1 MDHTEAVRLQA
12 AEKYLLGELPKAQR
26 EEYEEHYFDCPACA
40 EELKMT
46 VTFLESAKQIAR
58 QDASEAIAEKGL
70 VPVPAGGW
78 FRWLRPA
85 FAVPVFALLLAII
98 GYQSR
103 IVIPSLKHA
112 TSHAA
117 TAEVVKSFSLM
128 SVGSR
133 GEGSSLVVSVGP
145 HEDFGL
151 DVDMPGNST
160 NGYECEIRDASGK
173 VRFSL
178 PISSE
183 EAKRTVHIHVPG
195 GSLQPGK
202 YSLVILPGRASSG
215 QIVQASSGIQK
226 PFSVEFV
233 P

>member
-40 EELKMT
+40 DELKMT
-46 VTFLESAKQIAR
+46 VTFLESTKQVVR
-58 QDASEAIAEKGL
+58 QGGSEAIVEKGL
-70 VPVPAGGW
+70 VPISAGGW

-85 FAVPVFALLLAII
+85 FAVPVFAVLVAII
-98 GYQSR
+98 GYQSG
-103 IVIPSLKHA
+103 IVIPNLKQA
-112 TSHAA
+112 NSRSA

-133 GEGSSLVVSVGP
+133 GDGSSLVISVGP

-151 DVDMPGNST
+151 DVDMPGNSPS
-160 NGYECEIRDASGK
+160 GYQCEIRDASGK
-173 VRFSL
+173 VHFSL
-178 PISSE
+178 PVSSE

-202 YSLVILPGRASSG
+202 Y
-215 QIVQASSGIQK
+215 
-226 PFSVEFV
+226 
-233 P
+233 

>member
-12 AEKYLLGELPKAQR
+12 AEKYLLGELPKAQH

-46 VTFLESAKQIAR
+46 VAFLESTKQIVR
-58 QDASEAIAEKGL
+58 QDGSQAIAEKGL
-70 VPVPAGGW
+70 TPVAGGW

-85 FAVPVFALLLAII
+85 FAVPVLAVLVAVI
-98 GYQSR
+98 GYQSGV
-103 IVIPSLKHA
+103 VIPNLKQA
-112 TSHAA
+112 TSRSA

-128 SVGSR
+128 AVGSR
-133 GEGSSLVVSVGP
+133 GEGSSLVISVGP

-151 DVDMPGNST
+151 DVDMPGNSPS
-160 NGYECEIRDASGK
+160 GYQCEIRDESGK
-173 VRFSL
+173 LHFSL
-178 PISSE
+178 PVSSE

-202 YSLVILPGRASSG
+202 YSLVILPGQASSG
-215 QIVQASSGIQK
+215 QTAQASFGIQK
-226 PFSVEFV
+226 PFAIEFV

>member
-40 EELKMT
+40 EELKTT
-46 VTFLESAKQIAR
+46 VTFLESTKQIVR
-58 QDASEAIAEKGL
+58 QDSSEVIAEKGL
-70 VPVPAGGW
+70 APFAGGW

-85 FAVPVFALLLAII
+85 FAVPVFAMLLAII
-98 GYQSR
+98 GYQSG
-103 IVIPSLKHA
+103 IVIPSLRQA
-112 TSHAA
+112 SSRSA

-133 GEGSSLVVSVGP
+133 GEGSSLVINVGP

-151 DVDMPGNST
+151 DVDMPGNSPS
-160 NGYECEIRDASGK
+160 GYHCEIRDESGK
-173 VRFSL
+173 LHFSL
-178 PISSE
+178 PVSSE

-195 GSLQPGK
+195 GSLQPGE
-202 YSLVILPGRASSG
+202 YSLVILPGQAPSG
-215 QIVQASSGIQK
+215 QTAQASPALQK
-226 PFSVEFV
+226 PFAVEFV